1 MAYRHNKILIFSLIS
16 IVVVIIAI
24 NFAEREITDLVANLL
39 YIPVNLFFVITSVIL
54 TIRTKEKALRKFLV
68 FYSVAAISWFVAEQ
82 YWTVLELVYHE
93 EVFPSLADLFY
104 LLGYVGLFG
113 ALVNI
118 VFPRLRQISID
129 VKLLGIAISIFLLI
143 PSIILTS
150 TVLESDPLARGL
162 SLSYPILDSGL
173 LWFASVILMGFTWK
187 KNELMHYLTFG
198 ILFFIIADTY
208 FVVSSI
214 DETYYV
220 GNPFEIFWFWSYIL
234 FAFVAY
240 RGIES
245 ASIFDNILKR
255 TDADVR
261 KVRFPLKYRIFLTTG
276 TVVVTSMITISL
288 LNSFKFSLLSP
299 NEERVIIPAI
309 YVSLIFVSISTIT
322 GLLFSKKHALLKSE
336 SEHVLTREIPSAQY
350 EFTRIEKQ
358 IQILETRNKRNSTI
372 TLLGLIILAG
382 VLITYSSLSFIESSE
397 SSRLAAGRFVI
408 ENLKGDKIST
418 WVTWHVPKDEQLQ
431 VTIINSPGLSDERIS
446 VIKEAIVS
454 ERSIMLE
461 NSFVNKYPPNEK
473 SMFYEGWEGALKSI
487 SEKTKYPIPTNFL
500 VTTSEKSI
508 GDIIIILSTA
518 READSTYGFTRS
530 IADEESNQMLKS
542 FITIY
547 NVDSLN
553 QVELAAI
560 VRHEFG
566 HALGLAHSTDSEDL
580 MYPIFHSTHAVIS
593 ECDLDAIISLYNG
606 AKSTEVVCRH

>member
-1 MAYRHNKILIFSLIS
+1 M
-16 IVVVIIAI
+16 
-24 NFAEREITDLVANLL
+24 
-39 YIPVNLFFVITSVIL
+39 IL
-54 TIRTKEKALRKFLV
+54 TIRTKEKALGKFLV
-68 FYSVAAISWFVAEQ
+68 SYAVAAASWFVAEM

-93 EVFPSLADLFY
+93 EVFPSMADLFY

-118 VFPRLRQISID
+118 VFPRLKQISID
-129 VKLLGIAISIFLLI
+129 VKLLGIAISVFFLI
-143 PSIILTS
+143 PSVILTS
-150 TVLESDPLARGL
+150 TVQESDPLARVL

-173 LWFASVILMGFTWK
+173 LWFASIILMGFAWK

-220 GNPFEIFWFWSYIL
+220 GNPFEIFWLWSYIL
-234 FAFVAY
+234 FAFVTY
-240 RGIES
+240 RGIKS
-245 ASIFDNILKR
+245 ASIFDNIVKR
-255 TDADVR
+255 TDVDVR
-261 KVRFPLKYRIFLTTG
+261 KIKLPLKYRTFLTTG
-276 TVVVTSMITISL
+276 VVIVTSLITISL
-288 LNSFKFSLLSP
+288 LNSFKLSLLSP
-299 NEERVIIPAI
+299 NEEKVIIPAI
-309 YVSLIFVSISTIT
+309 YASLIFVSISTIT
-322 GLLFSKKHALLKSE
+322 GLLFSRKHALLKAE
-336 SEHVLTREIPSAQY
+336 SEHVLTREPPSAQH
-350 EFTRIEKQ
+350 EFARIEKQ
-358 IQILETRNKRNSTI
+358 IQIIETRNKNNSTI
-372 TLLGLIILAG
+372 TLLGIGILIS
-382 VLITYSSLSFIESSE
+382 VLITYSSMNLIESPGE
-397 SSRLAAGRFVI
+397 SRLATERFVI

-431 VTIINSPGLSDERIS
+431 VTIINSPGLSDERIN
-446 VIKEAIVS
+446 VIKEAIIS
-454 ERSIMLE
+454 EKSIMLE

-473 SMFYEGWEGALKSI
+473 SLFYEGWEGALKSI
-487 SEKTKYPIPTNFL
+487 SEKTEYPIPTNFF

-518 READSTYGFTRS
+518 READNTYGFTRS

-547 NVDSLN
+547 NADNLN

-593 ECDLDAIISLYNG
+593 ECDLDAIVSLYNG
-606 AKSTEVVCRH
+606 VKDTEVVCRH